1 MKKILLGLL
10 AALLLTVGPAI
21 AANVTVT
28 EIMDT
33 DFNAVTTADVSTAVN
48 IQGFEKVAFFVTYD
62 ETEVGET
69 LSADVT
75 IDISYD
81 NSTYMDASF
90 YDYAGGSTLQT
101 TQNIAADGSYYFW
114 FNKDL
119 CVPYVHVDVA
129 ATDTDADDLISV
141 QVNIVTQE

>member
-10 AALLLTVGPAI
+10 AALLLAVGPAM
-21 AANVTVT
+21 AANVTIT

-33 DFNAVTTADVSTAVN
+33 DFNAVTTTSVSTAVN
-48 IQGFEKVAFFVTYD
+48 IQGYEKVAFFVEYD
-62 ETEVGET
+62 ETEVGNAI
-69 LSADVT
+69 SAAVT

-90 YDYAGGSTLQT
+90 YDYSGGATLQT
-101 TQNIAADGSYYFW
+101 TETISADGSYYFW

-129 ATDTDADDLISV
+129 ATNTDADDLLSV